1 MRDNAEC
8 FIELHRKKAPRKILR
23 PELYA
28 KIYAIICYKVTDF
41 KKEKI
46 TKHKIL
52 YYLFVNQNSK
62 FWLNSFMMLFSV
74 SSSTFIM

>member
-46 TKHKIL
+46 TA
-52 YYLFVNQNSK
+52 
-62 FWLNSFMMLFSV
+62 
-74 SSSTFIM
+74 